1 MERVDILL
9 ATYNGEKFL
18 CQQLDSILGQSHREI
33 SLLISDDASTDST
46 RKILRE
52 YAAKD
57 DRITLFL
64 QETNLG
70 FVKNFEFLL
79 TKSTAPYIAFSDQDD
94 VWDANK
100 VETMLSVL
108 KTSGKSL
115 AYCDMRRIDEAGEVI
130 SHSWFKSK
138 SYPRVSG
145 TSINGS
151 AVRHFSAG
159 CSQIFTD
166 SVRRRMLPFK
176 KDVFAHDWISVFCA
190 TELMGIIFIPS
201 QLMSYRAH
209 GGNVYGNAEDYAEN
223 LLRQSGGDKSYKGF
237 LAYRRALIEQNHL
250 RGAKMCRSY
259 SALGGRIA
267 GAISYLEKC
276 AEGKYILPLLHKY
289 FINMK
294 PKGCKKRMFY
304 ELLYLHFPLIHYA
317 VYRKTLKGR
326 CK

>member
-9 ATYNGEKFL
+9 ATYNGEKFIR
-18 CQQLDSILGQSHREI
+18 QQLDSILEQSHREI
-33 SLLISDDASTDST
+33 SLIISDDASTDST
-46 RKILRE
+46 VKILRE
-52 YAAKD
+52 YASKD
-57 DRITLFL
+57 ERITLFT
-64 QETNLG
+64 QKENLG

-94 VWDANK
+94 VWDQNK
-100 VETMLSVL
+100 IETMLSVL

-115 AYCDMRRIDEAGEVI
+115 AYCDMRRIDEKGDVI
-130 SHSWFKSK
+130 TQSWFKSK

-176 KDVFAHDWISVFCA
+176 KEVFAHDWISIFCA

-209 GGNVYGNAEDYAEN
+209 SGNVYGSIEDYAEN
-223 LLRQSGGDKSYKGF
+223 VLRQSNGDKSYKGF
-237 LAYRRALIEQNHL
+237 LEYRKAVIEQNHL

-259 SALGGRIA
+259 SALGGRLA
-267 GAISYLEKC
+267 KAIEYLEKC
-276 AEGKYILPLLHKY
+276 AHGKYFLPLLHRY
-289 FINMK
+289 FVNMK
-294 PKGCKKRMFY
+294 PNGCKKRMFY
-304 ELLYLHFPLIHYA
+304 ELMYLHFPLIHYA
-317 VYRKTLKGR
+317 VYRKILKG
-326 CK
+326 